1 MDLLPVKVDSVN
13 ISKSKLDLMEGEE
26 ATLTATVTPDN
37 ATNKTVTWESSDSS
51 IATVVNGKVTAVR
64 PGKTTITVTTED
76 CGKSSTCDVTVR
88 SNVVAVTDVTLN
100 MTELDLMEGE
110 EATLTATVTPDNATN
125 KTVTWESI
133 ESSIATVVNGKV
145 TAVRPGKTTITVTT
159 EDGGKSATCD
169 VTVVPKS
176 SDGNNESLDENV
188 GEW

>member
-1 MDLLPVKVDSVN
+1 MTTEDGG
-13 ISKSKLDLMEGEE
+13 KSATCDVTVRSNVVAVTDVTLNMTELDLMEGEE

-76 CGKSSTCDVTVR
+76 
-88 SNVVAVTDVTLN
+88 
-100 MTELDLMEGE
+100 
-110 EATLTATVTPDNATN
+110 
-125 KTVTWESI
+125 
-133 ESSIATVVNGKV
+133 
-145 TAVRPGKTTITVTT
+145 
-159 EDGGKSATCD
+159 GGKSATCD

>member
-1 MDLLPVKVDSVN
+1 MTINISKCITIAVFFVITISCDRFLLDLLPVNVDSVN

-76 CGKSSTCDVTVR
+76 
-88 SNVVAVTDVTLN
+88 
-100 MTELDLMEGE
+100 
-110 EATLTATVTPDNATN
+110 
-125 KTVTWESI
+125 
-133 ESSIATVVNGKV
+133 
-145 TAVRPGKTTITVTT
+145 
-159 EDGGKSATCD
+159 GGKSATCD